1 MNKID
6 DVNDVE
12 ENDGMH
18 TTCIVPSNDPPL
30 EETQGI

>member
-1 MNKID
+1 MSKLD

-12 ENDGMH
+12 DKDRKH

-30 EETQGI
+30 EDTQGI